1 MIELAKILEEVFSY
15 FYEDHL
21 IIPFIDKYQFVRSN
35 SYRPNDTRIPNEPNF
50 LEIGEFYSKM
60 IVFDKNWQK
69 IWKYHINMIRSSRD
83 IDQSNNLIF
92 YFLDWSPGSNILG

>member
-1 MIELAKILEEVFSY
+1 MIDPTKILEEVFSY

-35 SYRPNDTRIPNEPNF
+35 SCGLNGTTIPMNPFRPFLTVKIVPFPTKFGNEFGTFTVKFEP
-50 LEIGEFYSKM
+50 S
-60 IVFDKNWQK
+60 
-69 IWKYHINMIRSSRD
+69 INMTRSSRD

-92 YFLDWSPGSNILG
+92 YFLD